1 MRDWHAEEVSVVERP
16 PSTGRDEVGMTL
28 VMEGLLRLRA
38 AQGVVVRTGYCVD
51 CVRIGRSGPTGHRV
65 QVTVGPESGVG
76 RCLNT

>member
-1 MRDWHAEEVSVVERP
+1 MVKRL
-16 PSTGRDEVGMTL
+16 PSTGRDEVGVTL

-51 CVRIGRSGPTGHRV
+51 CVRIGRSGPSGHRV
-65 QVTVGPESGVG
+65 RVTVGPESGAV